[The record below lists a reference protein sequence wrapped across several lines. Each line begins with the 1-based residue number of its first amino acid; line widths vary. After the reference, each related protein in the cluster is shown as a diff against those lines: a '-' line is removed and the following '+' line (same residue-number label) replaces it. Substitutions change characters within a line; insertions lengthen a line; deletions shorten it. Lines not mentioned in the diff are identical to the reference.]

1 MAFVQ
6 LGGLPVVRTSAQS
19 DVVYWSYC
27 PKPLK
32 LAQQGHEPKKQLFL
46 PGKVENG
53 KYPEAKTWH
62 PESIDGRSYYRLFKN
77 F

>member
-6 LGGLPVVRTSAQS
+6 LGGLPAVRTSAQS

-32 LAQQGHEPKKQLFL
+32 LAQ
-46 PGKVENG
+46 
-53 KYPEAKTWH
+53 
-62 PESIDGRSYYRLFKN
+62 
-77 F
+77 